1 MGSFPNKETQFSK
14 ENQPEKNGRPKGSL
28 SAKTILNKFLS
39 LEQEYENPVTG
50 VFENMSVYEM
60 MSLSIIAKAKDGDL
74 QAYKEILDRLEGKAQ
89 QNIDHTTGGE
99 SLNQIKLTIIDGTQ
113 HPETIS
119 EPVSEQD

>member
-1 MGSFPNKETQFSK
+1 MPKEDNLKMFSS
-14 ENQPEKNGRPKGSL
+14 EYQPKKNGRPKGSL
-28 SAKTILNKFLS
+28 SAKTILNKFLA
-39 LEQEYENPVTG
+39 LVEKGVKNPVTG
-50 VFENMSVYEM
+50 EFEDMTVAEV
-60 MSLSIIAKAKDGDL
+60 MSLSIINKARKGDL

-99 SLNQIKLTIIDGTQ
+99 SLNQIKLTIVDGTQ